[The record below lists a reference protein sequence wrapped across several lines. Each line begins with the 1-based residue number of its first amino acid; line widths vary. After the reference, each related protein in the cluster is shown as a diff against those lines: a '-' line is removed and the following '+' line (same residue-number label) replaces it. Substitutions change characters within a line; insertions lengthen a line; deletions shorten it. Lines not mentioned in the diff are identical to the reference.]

1 MLEFFQYGFL
11 QRSFI
16 AAIFIG
22 AIAPSVG
29 VFLVLRG
36 LSFIGAG
43 IAHAAFA
50 GVTFGFLFGL
60 NPLIMAFIFSLAS
73 TGLIDLVERY
83 GELKYDAAIGMFFS
97 LTMALAIIFIGLMEG
112 YNAEVMGYLFGNI
125 LSITVQD
132 IYAIIT
138 VTVITSLYI
147 RLFFKEL
154 HFITFD
160 EKLALAS
167 GLKVTPIFSGFL
179 LVTSLTIVVSLK
191 AVGVILV
198 FALIV
203 IPAAA
208 AYQLTHRMG
217 IMMLWA
223 VIFGV
228 LSTISGMFLSY
239 FLDLPSGATIVVVNS
254 LIFGGAWWYSPK
266 KKKCA
271 PTAIEANERER
282 EKGRNKEATRSISE
296 HHH

>member
-1 MLEFFQYGFL
+1 MLDFFQYGFL
-11 QRSFI
+11 QRSLV
-16 AAIFIG
+16 AAILVG

-50 GVTFGFLFGL
+50 GVTFGFLTGL
-60 NPLIMAFIFSLAS
+60 NPLIMAFLFSLAS

-125 LSITVQD
+125 LSITTQD
-132 IYAIIT
+132 IYAIVA
-138 VTVITSLYI
+138 VTLLTGLYI
-147 RLFFKEL
+147 RVFFKEL

-160 EKLALAS
+160 ESLALAS

-179 LVTSLTIVVSLK
+179 LVTALTIVVSLK

-217 IMMLWA
+217 IMMFWA
-223 VIFGV
+223 IMFGI

-254 LIFGGAWWYSPK
+254 LIFAGAWLYSPK
-266 KKKCA
+266 KKKCEPA
-271 PTAIEANERER
+271 ALEANERER
-282 EKGRNKEATRSISE
+282 TEGRTEDVGQPIQEKQP
-296 HHH
+296 